1 MTLFRFDLVELTALK
16 LRVEDTNSLIVFQFE
31 DQGVLGGTGPTQD
44 PYLNQVS
51 FAKGGA
57 ELGPLIYK
65 LAKLDHMHVDGNLGT
80 AKMQSSGLRRFK

>member
-16 LRVEDTNSLIVFQFE
+16 LRVENTSGLVVFQFE
-31 DQGVLGGTGPTQD
+31 DQGVHCRTGPAQD
-44 PYLNQVS
+44 PYLNEVS

-65 LAKLDHMHVDGNLGT
+65 LAKLDYVHVDRNLGT
-80 AKMQSSGLRRFK
+80 AKM

>member
-1 MTLFRFDLVELTALK
+1 MTLFRFDLVELAALK
-16 LRVEDTNSLIVFQFE
+16 LRVENTSGLVVFQFE
-31 DQGVLGGTGPTQD
+31 DQGVLGGTGPAQD

-65 LAKLDHMHVDGNLGT
+65 LAKLDHVHMDRNLGA
-80 AKMQSSGLRRFK
+80 AKM